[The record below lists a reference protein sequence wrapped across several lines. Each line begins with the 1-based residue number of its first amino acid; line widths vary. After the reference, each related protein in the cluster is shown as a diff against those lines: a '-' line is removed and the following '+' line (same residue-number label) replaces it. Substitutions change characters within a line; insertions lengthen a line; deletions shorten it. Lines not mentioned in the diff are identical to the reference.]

1 MSDSPPPTPLDYAR
15 PSSNPLRRTHPL
27 TWIALGVMIFLL
39 ATLFMPGWGGYATEG
54 ANRVQCGSHLR
65 EIGQAI
71 MLYANEHQGRYPN
84 TFGELL
90 EEDITSFAFVCSS
103 SNDTAAAAGPT
114 TQASAANLHAGGHL
128 SYIYLGKGITGVP
141 PAKMV
146 IAYEPLA
153 NHNNKGMNVLFG
165 DGHVAF
171 ISVPAATAVIAELNA
186 AHNPPRTP
194 NPQKMSE

>member
-27 TWIALGVMIFLL
+27 TWFALGVMIFLL

-54 ANRVQCGSHLR
+54 AYRVQCGSHLR
-65 EIGQAI
+65 QIGQAI
-71 MLYANEHQGRYPN
+71 MLYAIDHQGRYPN

-90 EEDITSFAFVCSS
+90 EEDVTSFAFVCSS
-103 SNDTAAAAGPT
+103 SKDTPAAAGPT
-114 TQASAANLHAGGHL
+114 TQATAANLHAGGHL

-146 IAYEPLA
+146 ISYEPLA

-165 DGHVAF
+165 DGQVAF
-171 ISVPAATAVIAELNA
+171 IPRKDAVTLLAELQLG
-186 AHNPPRTP
+186 HNPSHTP
-194 NPQKMSE
+194 IP